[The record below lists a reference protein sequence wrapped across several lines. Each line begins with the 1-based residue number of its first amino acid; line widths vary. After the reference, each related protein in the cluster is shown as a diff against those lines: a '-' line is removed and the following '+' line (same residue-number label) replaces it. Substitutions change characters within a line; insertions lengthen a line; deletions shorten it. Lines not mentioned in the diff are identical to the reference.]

1 MTFDKLKA
9 RWQLEAQGQK
19 REAAARRAA
28 LTRAKPLFARF
39 GVRKAVL
46 FGSVAAG
53 RSRAGSDIDLLV
65 LPLAAAQYWDFKRE
79 LEESLAY
86 PVDLHSQDDDPG
98 FVEKVLSRG
107 EVIYEDLYEA

>member
-1 MTFDKLKA
+1 MPFEKLKT
-9 RWQLEAQGQK
+9 RWRLEAQEQK
-19 REAAARRAA
+19 REAEARLAA
-28 LTRAKPLFARF
+28 LSRAKPLFERF

-46 FGSVAAG
+46 FGSVATG

-79 LEESLAY
+79 LEEILDF

-98 FVEKVLSRG
+98 FVEKVLRRG
-107 EVIYEDLYEA
+107 EVVYEA